1 MRARGEFT
9 FTGEAVDSFGNATPA
24 NLTWSVAPTALATFV
39 RGRGGVVTFRAGRV
53 LGSGT
58 VTATAGRG
66 TVVGSANVVVRAATL
81 RIAAVTYR
89 STSRGVEATLAAVDA
104 QRRPVPGTSLA
115 LVVRLDDRRVARAQ
129 AVTGAAGKAR
139 LRLPPGR
146 GCFTLVVA
154 RATAQGFAWDG
165 RTPRNRVCR

>member
-1 MRARGEFT
+1 M
-9 FTGEAVDSFGNATPA
+9 
-24 NLTWSVAPTALATFV
+24 
-39 RGRGGVVTFRAGRV
+39 TFRAGRL

-104 QRRPVPGTSLA
+104 QRRPVPGTSLT
-115 LVVRLDDRRVARAQ
+115 LVVRLDDRRVARAR

-154 RATAQGFAWDG
+154 RATAQGFTWDG
-165 RTPRNRVCR
+165 RTPRNRVCRR